1 MTTMREIDVRCAV
14 CGALGRKAGLTSTSS
29 FGPPDLDL
37 RPNGPARWALPFRI
51 QRCDAC
57 GYCADSIGTAPPQA
71 AAVVESP
78 VNRDVLERSKL
89 PGVARTYFCSALVE
103 EAAGRPEASGWDFL
117 SAAWACDDKRASGQ
131 ARSCRQRAAEM
142 FARALERGE
151 ISAPRP
157 VVQTL
162 IAELWRR
169 AGRFDDALGAC
180 DAAAGE
186 LAEIASGDDDEDGTP
201 TTAVVEFIR
210 SLSLAGDDEAH
221 SCAEAFAE
229 GE

>member
-14 CGALGRKAGLTSTSS
+14 CGALGRKAELTSTSS

-51 QRCDAC
+51 QRCDSC

-71 AAVVESP
+71 AAVVESL
-78 VNRDVLERSKL
+78 VYRDVLERSKL
-89 PGVARTYFCSALVE
+89 PDLARTYFCSALVE

-117 SAAWACDDKRASGQ
+117 AAAWDCDDRSAAGH

-142 FARALERGE
+142 LERALERGE
-151 ISAPRP
+151 VSAPRP
-157 VVQTL
+157 IVQTL

-169 AGRFDDALGAC
+169 AGRFEDALAACAGA
-180 DAAAGE
+180 DDE
-186 LAEIASGDDDEDGTP
+186 LAETETDGEDGVLP
-201 TTAVVEFIR
+201 TAAVIAFIR
-210 SLSLAGDDEAH
+210 DLSIAGDDEAH
-221 SCAEAFAE
+221 SCAEVFAE